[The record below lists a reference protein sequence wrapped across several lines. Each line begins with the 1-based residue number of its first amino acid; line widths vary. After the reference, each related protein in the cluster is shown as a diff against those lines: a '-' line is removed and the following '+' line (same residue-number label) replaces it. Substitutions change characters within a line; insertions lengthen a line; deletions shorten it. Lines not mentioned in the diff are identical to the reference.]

1 MILLACEI
9 TLPIDGDAEPPGG
22 LKVDHEFGDNT
33 ARTGCGM
40 SATGGQH
47 FSQWIMVLKR
57 GGR

>member
-9 TLPIDGDAEPPGG
+9 TLPMDGDAELPGG
-22 LKVDHEFGDNT
+22 LKVDHEFGRQYRSDRLRRDCNW
-33 ARTGCGM
+33 
-40 SATGGQH
+40 GQH